1 MDPLFKFPL
10 IWWKKNV
17 DLIISV
23 CVSHPYDLVILT
35 AAMLK
40 DCHMKVEILKMNSD
54 QLGWNWPVI
63 SEEKISFNSLQPTR
77 G

>member
-1 MDPLFKFPL
+1 MSIYLSLKWIYFSNFSSFGE
-10 IWWKKNV
+10 KKNV

-54 QLGWNWPVI
+54 QLG
-63 SEEKISFNSLQPTR
+63 
-77 G
+77 